1 MESEAVAVGWEGRGW
16 GEVGRLE
23 ESDENR
29 ERGEIPRPPQG
40 LPGLYQIFRM
50 GELTHVERAASGG
63 HFLVAARGLLIVMAS
78 LVAEHWL

>member
-50 GELTHVERAASGG
+50 GELTHVESRRKETPWRENQD
-63 HFLVAARGLLIVMAS
+63 VRQKIQD
-78 LVAEHWL
+78 